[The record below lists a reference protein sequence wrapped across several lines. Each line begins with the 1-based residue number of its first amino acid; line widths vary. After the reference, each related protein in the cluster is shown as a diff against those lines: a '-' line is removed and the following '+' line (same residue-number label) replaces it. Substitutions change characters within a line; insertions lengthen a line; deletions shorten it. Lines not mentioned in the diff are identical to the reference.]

1 MIANNSADFQMVIGN
16 AASIDKN
23 ILYYGL
29 LLILI
34 YFYLHL
40 NGVYKLVFCFMYY
53 KRIGM
58 DGNSI
63 SFCREIFRIRK
74 NQSCKGFIISRWKV
88 PFVMIVYIRKFSN
101 IERMAIIDK
110 GLSPDLFK
118 KESSSSGTLRAALLL
133 IGIGIGFL
141 MGVWLDRAF
150 DLEETG
156 YFSMLFIFGGLGLG
170 IAYLIEEKKAKA
182 GR

>member
-1 MIANNSADFQMVIGN
+1 MSSEEVIIPVLG
-16 AASIDKN
+16 IM
-23 ILYYGL
+23 LP
-29 LLILI
+29 
-34 YFYLHL
+34 
-40 NGVYKLVFCFMYY
+40 
-53 KRIGM
+53 
-58 DGNSI
+58 
-63 SFCREIFRIRK
+63 
-74 NQSCKGFIISRWKV
+74 IIITLGA
-88 PFVMIVYIRKFSN
+88 FVMIVYIRKFSN

-110 GLSPDLFK
+110 GLSPDLFR

-141 MGVWLDRAF
+141 MGVWLDRTF

-170 IAYLIEEKKAKA
+170 IAYLIEEKKAKS